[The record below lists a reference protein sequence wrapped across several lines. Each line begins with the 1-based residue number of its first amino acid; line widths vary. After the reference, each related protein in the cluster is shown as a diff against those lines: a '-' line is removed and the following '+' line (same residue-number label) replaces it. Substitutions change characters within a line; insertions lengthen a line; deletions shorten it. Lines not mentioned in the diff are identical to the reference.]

1 MAEEVLEDERE
12 DAAEGDESPEER
24 ARREAALA
32 KIRKLGDPVLR
43 TRALEVTSFDA
54 RLREEVDWMR
64 GVMDGAMGIGLAAT
78 QVGTLARVLV
88 YRVEPESP
96 TLAVVN
102 PRIEWQSEETETM
115 EEGCLSIPGIR
126 VDVERS
132 LHMRVGY
139 ADEYGDART
148 IEASGLEARVLAARD
163 RPPRRRAHARPRRAV
178 GAARGD
184 ARVARAPAQRVMVN
198 DLVDDLRTPSRR
210 SGRANW

>member
-12 DAAEGDESPEER
+12 DAAEGDETPEER

-64 GVMDGAMGIGLAAT
+64 GVMDGALGIGLAAT

-88 YRVEPESP
+88 YRVEAESP
-96 TLAVVN
+96 TLAVIN

-126 VDVERS
+126 VDVERR
-132 LHMRVGY
+132 LHLRVGCL
-139 ADEYGDART
+139 DEYGERRT
-148 IEASGLEARVLAARD
+148 IEASGLEARVLAHEIDHLDGVLMLD
-163 RPPRRRAHARPRRAV
+163 RAERSQRREAMREWRERQA
-178 GAARGD
+178 
-184 ARVARAPAQRVMVN
+184 
-198 DLVDDLRTPSRR
+198 SE
-210 SGRANW
+210 